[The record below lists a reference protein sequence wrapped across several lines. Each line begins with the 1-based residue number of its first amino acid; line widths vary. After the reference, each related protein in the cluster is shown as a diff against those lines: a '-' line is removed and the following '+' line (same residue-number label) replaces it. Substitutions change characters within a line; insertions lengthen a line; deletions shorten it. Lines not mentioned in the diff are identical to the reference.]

1 MIRVTGLRKHFGDS
15 HILKGIDFEVPPQT
29 VLGIIGASGSGKS
42 TLLRCLN
49 GLETIDGGTIECDNV
64 RLEAG
69 ISHADYR
76 RRVKDLRLKVGT
88 VFQHFYLF
96 PHLSVLGNIV
106 EAPVH
111 VLRTPRKTA
120 ETEAYEL
127 LESVGLKTAAR
138 RYPGSLSG
146 GEQQRVAIARALA
159 MHPALLLLD
168 EPTSALDPRR
178 VNSLRALLRT
188 FVDRGHT
195 MIIISHSMGFLGGG
209 PTTFCLWMEDW
220 SSNTE
225 RQNKSWSHPGT
236 RALRSFWNK
245 LNRFSLKVEAQFVR
259 CRSESRSIYRSN
271 WSRCLTLVILVPNR

>member
-1 MIRVTGLRKHFGDS
+1 MIRVTNLRKRFGNS
-15 HILKGIDFEVPPQT
+15 EILKGIDFEVPPKT
-29 VLGIIGASGSGKS
+29 VLGVIGASGSGKS

-49 GLETIDGGTIECDNV
+49 GLETINGGSVECDNV
-64 RLEAG
+64 RLEANL
-69 ISHADYR
+69 SHADYR

-96 PHLSVLGNIV
+96 PHLSVIGNII

-111 VLRTPRKTA
+111 VLRTPKKTA
-120 ETEAYEL
+120 EDEAYEL
-127 LESVGLKTAAR
+127 LESVGLKQAAR

-178 VNSLRALLRT
+178 ISSLRTLLRT

-195 MIIISHSMGFLGGG
+195 MIIISHSMGFLAGVSDNILFMEGGVVVEYG
-209 PTTFCLWMEDW
+209 PTDEVMQSPKDARTKDFLDQAE
-220 SSNTE
+220 
-225 RQNKSWSHPGT
+225 
-236 RALRSFWNK
+236 
-245 LNRFSLKVEAQFVR
+245 
-259 CRSESRSIYRSN
+259 
-271 WSRCLTLVILVPNR
+271 

>member
-1 MIRVTGLRKHFGDS
+1 MIRVTGLRKRFGNNE
-15 HILKGIDFEVPPQT
+15 ILKGIDFEVPPQT
-29 VLGIIGASGSGKS
+29 VLGVIGASGSGKS

-49 GLETIDGGTIECDNV
+49 GLETINDGTIECDNV
-64 RLEAG
+64 RLEAN
-69 ISHADYR
+69 ISPADYR
-76 RRVKDLRLKVGT
+76 KRVKDLRLKVGT

-96 PHLSVLGNIV
+96 PHLSVIGNII

-111 VLRTPRKTA
+111 VLRTPKKTA

-127 LESVGLKTAAR
+127 LDSVGLTQAAR

-178 VNSLRALLRT
+178 INSLRTLLRT

-195 MIIISHSMGFLGGG
+195 MIIISHSMGFLAGVSDNILFLEGGVAVELG
-209 PTTFCLWMEDW
+209 PTDEVL
-220 SSNTE
+220 
-225 RQNKSWSHPGT
+225 KSPKDART
-236 RALRSFWNK
+236 KDFL
-245 LNRFSLKVEAQFVR
+245 
-259 CRSESRSIYRSN
+259 
-271 WSRCLTLVILVPNR
+271 LTADAAD

>member
-1 MIRVTGLRKHFGDS
+1 MIRVTDLRKRFGDS
-15 HILKGIDFEVPPQT
+15 EILKGISFEVPPQT
-29 VLGIIGASGSGKS
+29 VLGVIGASGSGKS

-49 GLETIDGGTIECDNV
+49 GLETINGGTIECDNV

-69 ISHADYR
+69 LSQADYR
-76 RRVKDLRLKVGT
+76 RRIKDLRLKVGT

-96 PHLSVLGNIV
+96 PHLSVVGNII
-106 EAPVH
+106 EAPMH
-111 VLRTPRKTA
+111 VLHTPKKKA

-127 LESVGLKTAAR
+127 LESVGLRQTAR

-178 VNSLRALLRT
+178 MNSLRTLLRT

-195 MIIISHSMGFLGGG
+195 MIIISHSMGFLSGVSDNILYLENGVAVEYG
-209 PTTFCLWMEDW
+209 PTE
-220 SSNTE
+220 E
-225 RQNKSWSHPGT
+225 I
-236 RALRSFWNK
+236 
-245 LNRFSLKVEAQFVR
+245 LNSPQDDRTKDFLKQAE
-259 CRSESRSIYRSN
+259 
-271 WSRCLTLVILVPNR
+271 

>member
-1 MIRVTGLRKHFGDS
+1 MIRVTGLRKRFGENE
-15 HILKGIDFEVPPQT
+15 ILKGIDFEVPPQT

-49 GLETIDGGTIECDNV
+49 GLETINGGTIECDNV
-64 RLEAG
+64 RLEAEL
-69 ISHADYR
+69 SHAEYR
-76 RRVKDLRLKVGT
+76 KRVKELRLKVGT

-96 PHLSVLGNIV
+96 PHLSVIGNII

-111 VLRTPRKTA
+111 VLHTPKKKA
-120 ETEAYEL
+120 ETEAFEL
-127 LESVGLKTAAR
+127 LESVGLKQTAR

-178 VNSLRALLRT
+178 INSLRTLLRT

-195 MIIISHSMGFLGGG
+195 MIIISHSMSFLGGVADNILFMEGGLVVEHG
-209 PTTFCLWMEDW
+209 PAE
-220 SSNTE
+220 E
-225 RQNKSWSHPGT
+225 V
-236 RALRSFWNK
+236 
-245 LNRFSLKVEAQFVR
+245 LNSPKDSRLKDFLNEA
-259 CRSESRSIYRSN
+259 E
-271 WSRCLTLVILVPNR
+271 

>member
-1 MIRVTGLRKHFGDS
+1 MIRVSGLRKRFGATE
-15 HILKGIDFEVPPQT
+15 ILKGISFEVPPKT
-29 VLGIIGASGSGKS
+29 VLGVIGASGSGKS

-49 GLETIDGGTIECDNV
+49 GLETISDGAIECDNV

-76 RRVKDLRLKVGT
+76 RRVKDLRFKVGT
-88 VFQHFYLF
+88 VFQHFNLF
-96 PHLSVLGNIV
+96 PHLSVLANII

-111 VLRTPRKTA
+111 VLHAPKKTA
-120 ETEAYEL
+120 ETEALQL
-127 LESVGLKTAAR
+127 LESVGLAGAAK

-178 VNSLRALLRT
+178 INSLRALLRT

-195 MIIISHSMGFLGGG
+195 MIIISHSMGFLGGVADNILFMEGGLVVEHG
-209 PTTFCLWMEDW
+209 PTE
-220 SSNTE
+220 E
-225 RQNKSWSHPGT
+225 V
-236 RALRSFWNK
+236 
-245 LNRFSLKVEAQFVR
+245 LNSPKDPRTKDFLEQAD
-259 CRSESRSIYRSN
+259 
-271 WSRCLTLVILVPNR
+271 

>member
-1 MIRVTGLRKHFGDS
+1 MIRVTDLRKQFGDS
-15 HILKGIDFEVPPQT
+15 EILKGISFEVPPQT
-29 VLGIIGASGSGKS
+29 VLGVIGASGSGKS

-49 GLETIDGGTIECDNV
+49 GLETINGGTIECDNV

-69 ISHADYR
+69 LSPADYR

-96 PHLSVLGNIV
+96 PHLSVVGNII
-106 EAPVH
+106 EAPMQ
-111 VLRTPRKTA
+111 VLRTPKKKA

-127 LESVGLKTAAR
+127 LESVGLRQAAR

-178 VNSLRALLRT
+178 INSLRTLLRT

-195 MIIISHSMGFLGGG
+195 MIIISHSMGFLGGVSDHILYMEGGVAVEYG
-209 PTTFCLWMEDW
+209 PAEEL
-220 SSNTE
+220 
-225 RQNKSWSHPGT
+225 
-236 RALRSFWNK
+236 
-245 LNRFSLKVEAQFVR
+245 LNSPKDDRTKDFLKQAE
-259 CRSESRSIYRSN
+259 
-271 WSRCLTLVILVPNR
+271 

>member
-1 MIRVTGLRKHFGDS
+1 MIRVTGLRKSFGDNE
-15 HILKGIDFEVPPQT
+15 ILKGIDFQVSPQT
-29 VLGIIGASGSGKS
+29 VLGVIGASGSGKS

-49 GLETIDGGTIECDNV
+49 GLETINGGTIECDNV

-69 ISHADYR
+69 LSHADYR

-96 PHLSVLGNIV
+96 PHLSVVGNII

-111 VLRTPRKTA
+111 VLRTPKKKA

-127 LESVGLKTAAR
+127 LESVGLKQAAR

-178 VNSLRALLRT
+178 INSLRGLLRT

-195 MIIISHSMGFLGGG
+195 MIIISHSMGFLARVSDNILFMEGGVAVEYG
-209 PTTFCLWMEDW
+209 PTDEVF
-220 SSNTE
+220 
-225 RQNKSWSHPGT
+225 KSPKDART
-236 RALRSFWNK
+236 KDFL
-245 LNRFSLKVEAQFVR
+245 
-259 CRSESRSIYRSN
+259 
-271 WSRCLTLVILVPNR
+271 LTADSAD

>member
-1 MIRVTGLRKHFGDS
+1 MIRVTDLRKHFGDS
-15 HILKGIDFEVPPQT
+15 EILKGITFEMAPQT
-29 VLGIIGASGSGKS
+29 VLGVIGASGSGKS

-49 GLETIDGGTIECDNV
+49 GLETIDGGTIECDGV

-69 ISHADYR
+69 LSTAEYR

-96 PHLSVLGNIV
+96 PHLSVVGNII

-111 VLRTPRKTA
+111 VLRSAKKKA
-120 ETEAYEL
+120 ETEAFEL
-127 LESVGLKTAAR
+127 LESVGMKQAAR

-178 VNSLRALLRT
+178 INSLRTLLRT

-195 MIIISHSMGFLGGG
+195 MIIISHSMGFLGGVSDNILFMEGGVAVEYG
-209 PTTFCLWMEDW
+209 PTDEV
-220 SSNTE
+220 
-225 RQNKSWSHPGT
+225 
-236 RALRSFWNK
+236 
-245 LNRFSLKVEAQFVR
+245 LNSPKDPRTKDFLKQAE
-259 CRSESRSIYRSN
+259 
-271 WSRCLTLVILVPNR
+271 

>member
-1 MIRVTGLRKHFGDS
+1 MIRVTDLRKHFGDS
-15 HILKGIDFEVPPQT
+15 EILKGINFEVPPQT
-29 VLGIIGASGSGKS
+29 VLGVIGASGSGKS

-49 GLETIDGGTIECDNV
+49 GLETINGGTIEVDRV

-69 ISHADYR
+69 LSQADYR

-96 PHLSVLGNIV
+96 PHLSVVGNII
-106 EAPVH
+106 EAPTH
-111 VLRTPRKTA
+111 VLRTPKKTA
-120 ETEAYEL
+120 VTEAYEL
-127 LESVGLKTAAR
+127 LESVGLKQAAR

-178 VNSLRALLRT
+178 MNSLRTLLRT

-195 MIIISHSMGFLGGG
+195 MIIISHSMGFLGGVSDYILYMEGGLVVEYG
-209 PTTFCLWMEDW
+209 PTNDV
-220 SSNTE
+220 
-225 RQNKSWSHPGT
+225 
-236 RALRSFWNK
+236 
-245 LNRFSLKVEAQFVR
+245 LNSPKDARTKDFLEQA
-259 CRSESRSIYRSN
+259 E
-271 WSRCLTLVILVPNR
+271 

>member
-1 MIRVTGLRKHFGDS
+1 MIKVTDLRKRFGS
-15 HILKGIDFEVPPQT
+15 NEILKGISFAVPPQT

-49 GLETIDGGTIECDNV
+49 GLETIDGGTIECDGV
-64 RLEAG
+64 RLEAQLPP
-69 ISHADYR
+69 ADYR

-111 VLRTPRKTA
+111 VLHAPKKNA

-127 LESVGLKTAAR
+127 LESVGLKQAAR

-178 VNSLRALLRT
+178 INSLRALLRT

-195 MIIISHSMGFLGGG
+195 MIIISHSMGFLGGVSDNILFLEGGVAVEYG
-209 PTTFCLWMEDW
+209 PTDQVLNSPQD
-220 SSNTE
+220 E
-225 RQNKSWSHPGT
+225 RTKD
-236 RALRSFWNK
+236 F
-245 LNRFSLKVEAQFVR
+245 LKQAE
-259 CRSESRSIYRSN
+259 
-271 WSRCLTLVILVPNR
+271 

>member
-1 MIRVTGLRKHFGDS
+1 MIRVTGLRKRFGENE
-15 HILKGIDFEVPPQT
+15 ILKGIDFEVPPQT
-29 VLGIIGASGSGKS
+29 VLGVIGASGSGKS

-49 GLETIDGGTIECDNV
+49 GLETINGGTIECDNV

-69 ISHADYR
+69 LSHSDYR
-76 RRVKDLRLKVGT
+76 KRVKDLRLKVGT

-96 PHLSVLGNIV
+96 PHLSVIGNII
-106 EAPVH
+106 EAPMH
-111 VLRTPRKTA
+111 VLHTPRTKA

-127 LESVGLKTAAR
+127 LDSVGLKQAAR

-178 VNSLRALLRT
+178 IHSLRTLLRK

-195 MIIISHSMGFLGGG
+195 MIIISHSMGFLGGVADSILFMEGGYAVEHG
-209 PTTFCLWMEDW
+209 PTQEVLKSPKD
-220 SSNTE
+220 E
-225 RQNKSWSHPGT
+225 RTKDF
-236 RALRSFWNK
+236 LRQA
-245 LNRFSLKVEAQFVR
+245 E
-259 CRSESRSIYRSN
+259 
-271 WSRCLTLVILVPNR
+271 